1 MKLWCSAKWPHFP
14 NMALILLVYWEYF
27 GTQWKG
33 KWQWCTFIYSVH
45 WFKRA
50 ITVIS
55 PCRVAKTNS
64 KYGICLLIKHIPA
77 SWVQPAG
84 QQPPYWC
91 AVCPGDFSWREALWR
106 SQLHIISFKWSK
118 WWEGQNAPPPAL
130 HTSLSGLGVRKDTVN
145 DHRRLDEWGMFESQR
160 NPRVKFADL
169 IFNLKQSFT

>member
-1 MKLWCSAKWPHFP
+1 
-14 NMALILLVYWEYF
+14 MAPILLVEWEYF

-45 WFKRA
+45 WYKRA

-106 SQLHIISFKWSK
+106 SQLHIISFKWPK
-118 WWEGQNAPPPAL
+118 WWEGQSTPPLFIPACQAWESGKTQSTTTEDL
-130 HTSLSGLGVRKDTVN
+130 MNEECLSLKETP
-145 DHRRLDEWGMFESQR
+145 ESSLR
-160 NPRVKFADL
+160 TLFL
-169 IFNLKQSFT
+169 T